1 MDEGLTR
8 HHWLSVSS
16 CAKDGRTSG
25 AGEPTGLGS
34 TFWFELPLAV
44 VEMEAGIEAIP
55 TSTVTEDATEMDLS
69 GRTALVVDDET
80 VNRRLV
86 GCLLEGLDCQVE
98 PAVGGQQALDKFQAG
113 RYDLILMDLQMPQV
127 GGCESSRQMQQQKRS
142 MGRSEGT
149 PILAVTASA
158 WGEVEEQC
166 RQASIDGYIRIPFI
180 PLFFPNLSFN
190 LASTFLASLG
200 PTKICAAK
208 PAGVSI
214 SDLPCWSV

>member
-1 MDEGLTR
+1 MNQRLAVRLLEKQGHR
-8 HHWLSVSS
+8 V
-16 CAKDGRTSG
+16 AVVGDGRD
-25 AGEPTGLGS
+25 
-34 TFWFELPLAV
+34 AV
-44 VEMEAGIEAIP
+44 EVL
-55 TSTVTEDATEMDLS
+55 EDMD
-69 GRTALVVDDET
+69 
-80 VNRRLV
+80 
-86 GCLLEGLDCQVE
+86 
-98 PAVGGQQALDKFQAG
+98 F
-113 RYDLILMDLQMPQV
+113 DLILMDVQMPQV
-127 GGCESSRQMQQQKRS
+127 DGCEASRQMQPQKRGV
-142 MGRSEGT
+142 GRSEGT

-200 PTKICAAK
+200 PTKICASK

>member
-1 MDEGLTR
+1 MDEGLIR
-8 HHWLSVSS
+8 PLAISQQFVQRMGGLVGLESQL
-16 CAKDGRTSG
+16 
-25 AGEPTGLGS
+25 GLGS

-142 MGRSEGT
+142 MGRSEGG